1 MLHTSRRR
9 RPGRPPSHAHSSTA
23 FWSRRETVSTRVLPR
38 GGALLYDPDRN
49 LEQAVNST
57 GLQIWMHL
65 DGTRSLADLTANVA
79 RAFGAEPVEA
89 IERDVSAFLDHLHT
103 SGFAAP
109 NPAPASVRGAP
120 DLFPRDQDAPRSL
133 DVSVTGRCNLH
144 CPYCFYA
151 DEMQNR
157 PDAGTGA
164 WLALFR
170 ELRSLGV
177 RHVTL
182 SGGEVFCREDLG
194 SLIDAAVDSRL
205 RYDLLTNGTLIT
217 ERLLSRLEQGG
228 RRDRLD
234 SIQVSIDG
242 SSAEVHDRS
251 RGPGAF
257 QKAIRGLHLLV
268 EAGLP
273 VTVRTTV
280 NRFNVS
286 DLEALSGFL
295 LEEIG
300 VPVLSTNDAVPIGA
314 GCRHQD
320 RIGLTPRALLEA
332 MVSLVRLETRY
343 PGRVTASAGPLAKW
357 HQYRSMEHA
366 RRRGT
371 PERGMGSLSAC
382 SGMFHKLA
390 VHHDGTLVPCNMLS
404 TLMLGCMGRDGLRT
418 VWTSHSTLESLRNR
432 HRIPMRDVPG
442 CEDCPWALFCNGSCP
457 GPALTLT
464 GDANR
469 ANPHDCY
476 RLFLRQTGLA
486 SIFELDSKEA
496 DRYHG

>member
-1 MLHTSRRR
+1 MLTMSHRR
-9 RPGRPPSHAHSSTA
+9 RPGRPQPHTHSSST
-23 FWSRRETVSTRVLPR
+23 FCSRHEPVSTRVLPQ

-49 LEQAVNST
+49 LEKAVNAT

-65 DGTRSLADLTANVA
+65 DGTRPLADLVANVA
-79 RAFGAEPVEA
+79 RAFGAEPSETV
-89 IERDVSAFLDHLHT
+89 ERDVGAFLDHLRA
-103 SGFAAP
+103 SGFAVAG
-109 NPAPASVRGAP
+109 PAPASVRKEPA
-120 DLFPRDQDAPRSL
+120 LFPRDQEAPRSL
-133 DVSVTGRCNLH
+133 DLSVTGRCNLH

-157 PDAGTGA
+157 PDADTGS

-170 ELRSLGV
+170 ELGALGV

-182 SGGEVFCREDLG
+182 SGGEVFRREDLG
-194 SLIDAAVDSRL
+194 VLIDAAVDSRL
-205 RYDLLTNGTLIT
+205 RYDLLTNGTLID
-217 ERLLSRLEQGG
+217 EPLLSRLEQRR

-234 SIQVSIDG
+234 SIQVSVDG

-251 RGPGAF
+251 RGPGTFDQAV
-257 QKAIRGLHLLV
+257 RGLRLLL
-268 EAGLP
+268 EAGFP

-280 NRFNVS
+280 NRFNKH
-286 DLEALSGFL
+286 DLEALARFL

-320 RIGLTPRALLEA
+320 RIGLTPGGLLGA
-332 MVSLVRLETRY
+332 MASLVRLEARY

-357 HQYRSMEHA
+357 HQYRTMELA

-371 PERGMGSLSAC
+371 RERGMGSLSAC
-382 SGMFHKLA
+382 SGMFQKLA
-390 VHHDGTLVPCNMLS
+390 VHHDGTLAPCNMLS
-404 TLMLGCMGRDGLRT
+404 TLVLGRMGRDDLRT
-418 VWTSHSTLESLRNR
+418 VWTSHPTLESLRTR
-432 HRIPMRDVPG
+432 HRIPMREVPG
-442 CEDCPWALFCNGSCP
+442 CEDCPWAPFCNGSCP

-464 GDANR
+464 GDADR

-476 RLFLRQTGLA
+476 RLFLRRTGLA
-486 SIFELDSKEA
+486 SVFELDSKET